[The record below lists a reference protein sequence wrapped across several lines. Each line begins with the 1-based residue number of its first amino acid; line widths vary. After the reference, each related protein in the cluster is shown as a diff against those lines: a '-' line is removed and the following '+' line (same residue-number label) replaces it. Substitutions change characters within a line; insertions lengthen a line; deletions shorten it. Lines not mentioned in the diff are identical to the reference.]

1 MQNIVIFLICTC
13 SSFLTGLLGVG
24 GGLIIVPAFLFCLPF
39 FGIDNLSIHQIVG
52 ISATCVFLNS
62 FVSVFYRRKE
72 AFLSR
77 QNIFK
82 YAVAIALGTIIGS
95 IASSFAPKNIIL
107 WIYVVIAS
115 LSLYLMLFKSDI
127 KNQNPKLNFL
137 VYPLFFLIGAVSAS
151 IGIGGAVFF
160 ATVLNFFTVKNT
172 KELLPTITL
181 LVAIHAL
188 FTFTMKLSLG
198 FISAAIIPIAFLAS
212 LLGSKVGI
220 IVSRRL
226 SAKTLNILMAI
237 ILLLGVVKIIL
248 EIYS

>member
-1 MQNIVIFLICTC
+1 MENIVIFIICTC
-13 SSFLTGLLGVG
+13 SSFLTGLLGIG
-24 GGLIIVPAFLFCLPF
+24 GGLIIVPAFLLCLPL
-39 FGIDNLSIHQIVG
+39 FGITDLSIHQIVG

-72 AFLSR
+72 SFLSG

-95 IASSFAPKNIIL
+95 VVSSFASKNIIL

-115 LSLYLMLFKSDI
+115 LSLYLMLFKSDV

-137 VYPLFFLIGAVSAS
+137 IYPLFFLIGALSAS

-188 FTFTMKLSLG
+188 FTFTMKLYLG
-198 FISAAIIPIAFLAS
+198 FISVSIIPIAFLAS
-212 LLGSKVGI
+212 LLGAKVGI
-220 IVSRRL
+220 LVSRRL
-226 SAKTLNILMAI
+226 SAKTLNILMALV
-237 ILLLGVVKIIL
+237 LLLGIVKIVF